1 MTKRTLVVTVGS
13 VAEIKENS
21 YTSMAQALEEDPPS
35 GDDQRRIAFESADEL
50 RRVFSSQA
58 IDLLRTIRQE
68 EPESTREAAQLVDRD
83 VESVS
88 EDLARF
94 EEYEVI
100 DYEADDESERPVVL
114 FDNIQLHLAPE

>member
-100 DYEADDESERPVVL
+100 EYETDGESERPVVL